1 LAAPRENEVKLRIA
15 RADEA
20 REQLARH
27 GAERVRARH
36 LEDNVLFDDAAASLV
51 RRGCALRVRRTDQ
64 GGVLTF
70 KGPRTDREGVKT
82 RPEWET
88 AVADA
93 DALSAIVQAL
103 GFRPAFRYQK
113 YREVYRWRGVE
124 VVVDETPIGAFLEI
138 EGEVEAIHAAAAA
151 LGFGPADYIR
161 DSYAAL
167 FAASGGTGD
176 MLFP

>member
-1 LAAPRENEVKLRIA
+1 
-15 RADEA
+15 
-20 REQLARH
+20 
-27 GAERVRARH
+27 
-36 LEDNVLFDDAAASLV
+36 
-51 RRGCALRVRRTDQ
+51 
-64 GGVLTF
+64 
-70 KGPRTDREGVKT
+70 
-82 RPEWET
+82 
-88 AVADA
+88 
-93 DALSAIVQAL
+93 
-103 GFRPAFRYQK
+103 
-113 YREVYRWRGVE
+113 VE